1 MNAHVGRSRTM
12 KSVYLLALAAVVACA
27 AKKSDRASPNLG
39 SDRNVITEEEIRS
52 VPASNL
58 YELVAKLRPQ
68 MLRAHGQSTLGGS
81 TASDFPIVYLDGRNY
96 GDIGAL
102 RSLIP
107 SQVSLVRYYD
117 ATNAAGKFGAITGSG
132 VIEVLTRP

>member
-1 MNAHVGRSRTM
+1 MRKGI
-12 KSVYLLALAAVVACA
+12 YLLALASVVACA
-27 AKKSDRASPNLG
+27 SSKSDRASPNLG

-58 YELVAKLRPQ
+58 YELVSKLRPQ

-81 TASDFPIVYLDGRNY
+81 TASDFPVVYVDGRNY
-96 GDIGAL
+96 GDIASL

-117 ATNAAGKFGAITGSG
+117 ATNAAGKFGTIAGSG
-132 VIEVLTRP
+132 VIEVTTRQ

>member
-1 MNAHVGRSRTM
+1 M

-27 AKKSDRASPNLG
+27 SNKSDRASPNLG
-39 SDRNVITEEEIRS
+39 SDRNVITEQEIRS
-52 VPASNL
+52 VPAANL
-58 YELVAKLRPQ
+58 YELVEKLRPQ

-81 TASDFPIVYLDGRNY
+81 TASDFPIVYLDGRSY
-96 GDIGAL
+96 GDVGSL

-117 ATNAAGKFGAITGSG
+117 ATNAAGKFGITGGSG
-132 VIEVLTRP
+132 VIEVTTRQ